1 MGDDKIQ
8 ELFLQLVQDMS
19 FVKAKLSYI
28 EEQKFSARI
37 DTLEA
42 QNREHDRTIKSL
54 EKRNDT
60 MEEFV
65 RGALQENK
73 KQQTGVFISL
83 GMAVFSA
90 IISVL
95 FGLLIR
101 QGVVSC
107 KWIIVKPTQ
116 KFTTAIN
123 TRMKKSSRQWKRSC
137 KNVKN

>member
-8 ELFLQLVQDMS
+8 ELLLQLVQDMS
-19 FVKAKLSYI
+19 FVKAKLSNI
-28 EEQKFSARI
+28 EEQKLSARI
-37 DTLEA
+37 DSLEA

-65 RGALQENK
+65 RGSMQETK
-73 KQQTGVFISL
+73 KQQTGVFISM

-95 FGLLIR
+95 LGLLI
-101 QGVVSC
+101 
-107 KWIIVKPTQ
+107 
-116 KFTTAIN
+116 
-123 TRMKKSSRQWKRSC
+123 
-137 KNVKN
+137 